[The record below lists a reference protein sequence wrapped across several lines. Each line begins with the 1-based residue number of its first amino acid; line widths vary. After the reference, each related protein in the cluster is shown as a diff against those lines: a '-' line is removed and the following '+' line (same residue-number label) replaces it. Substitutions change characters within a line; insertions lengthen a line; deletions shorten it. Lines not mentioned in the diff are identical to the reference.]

1 MTRLFKS
8 VVLAGTVGM
17 GLLSLSV
24 TPVRADIV
32 PVLGADDD
40 APSPSPSAGGFTW
53 TYDAILHSEQ
63 KVQTGDFFTIYDF
76 FGYTGVHSEPAGWSL
91 TAANVTTPPPFVFP
105 PDSTGIVNLKWIY
118 TGMAEITTPMVGQD
132 LDMGDFSA
140 ESTTNLATKTDFAS
154 QGTSIADGTKIGNAG
169 WISGPAVPEP
179 CTLALLGLGGA
190 PLLGSLRRR
199 SRKA

>member
-1 MTRLFKS
+1 MRCSLAPILFTMCGGLCSCKGVRTKMTRLFKS

-17 GLLSLSV
+17 GLLSLGV

-32 PVLGADDD
+32 PVLGVGDD

-91 TAANVTTPPPFVFP
+91 TAA
-105 PDSTGIVNLKWIY
+105 Y
-118 TGMAEITTPMVGQD
+118 
-132 LDMGDFSA
+132 
-140 ESTTNLATKTDFAS
+140 
-154 QGTSIADGTKIGNAG
+154 
-169 WISGPAVPEP
+169 
-179 CTLALLGLGGA
+179 
-190 PLLGSLRRR
+190 
-199 SRKA
+199 